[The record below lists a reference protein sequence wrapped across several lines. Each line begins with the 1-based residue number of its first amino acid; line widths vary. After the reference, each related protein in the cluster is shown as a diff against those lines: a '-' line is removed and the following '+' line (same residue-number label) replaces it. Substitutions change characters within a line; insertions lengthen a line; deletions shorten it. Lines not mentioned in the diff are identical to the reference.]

1 MVKSP
6 NGPISCPW
14 PLQQP
19 SAVPPPESSAAGTA
33 RHLQEAG
40 SLGQQLQTAIDLW
53 SPVKF
58 KGKSSGH
65 TTWIKIV
72 HDCMIILHS
81 IIIFYN
87 YKVFFNI
94 RNQKNLAISS
104 LTRRPQVLRA
114 VPSPWNAWIFQ
125 NRCEIC
131 VFHGNPA
138 ESSNKMLVKLRSFSP
153 FWTQRVPAFSA
164 GDEWQDFMACCGL
177 LEPASASTFAC
188 SKRFSQHL
196 YNLGQKTLAHLR
208 NKFFVHLRKQPWKTA
223 PLFKV
228 C

>member
-125 NRCEIC
+125 NRCEIRRKSI
-131 VFHGNPA
+131 GNLCFPW
-138 ESSNKMLVKLRSFSP
+138 ESCRILQQNAGETPVVLTVLNTTSP
-153 FWTQRVPAFSA
+153 GF
-164 GDEWQDFMACCGL
+164 
-177 LEPASASTFAC
+177 
-188 SKRFSQHL
+188 
-196 YNLGQKTLAHLR
+196 
-208 NKFFVHLRKQPWKTA
+208 
-223 PLFKV
+223 
-228 C
+228 